1 MQGFLKAKDELI
13 EELKTCSVYQTFLE
27 KSAELD
33 KDPEKWKLV
42 NEIRRENY
50 EFYKFGSPGGY
61 DQRME
66 ELSTRMESL
75 RADQTIDEFF
85 AAELALC
92 RPVQNLV
99 LELMENIEFNVDF
112 L

>member
-1 MQGFLKAKDELI
+1 
-13 EELKTCSVYQTFLE
+13 
-27 KSAELD
+27 
-33 KDPEKWKLV
+33 
-42 NEIRRENY
+42 
-50 EFYKFGSPGGY
+50 
-61 DQRME
+61 
-66 ELSTRMESL
+66 MESL

-92 RPVQNLV
+92 RLVQNLV